1 MALKDYGGLAAKP
14 ASKGV
19 DLKALIADLS
29 EEELL
34 KLRHEVDKKLQIDP
48 RMLNMADELGLQ
60 YRSGMA
66 LLNSIQ
72 DDKDVPANQRAQ
84 VFNSVGAML
93 EKIVKQQK
101 VVYDAE
107 RLKRFEA
114 AFMKTLKSLPEEQQK
129 LFFNLYGDYLTK
141 PAAPEAEAA
150 DA

>member
-1 MALKDYGGLAAKP
+1 MALKDHGTLGAKP
-14 ASKGV
+14 AAKGF
-19 DLKALIADLS
+19 DAGTLIADLS
-29 EEELL
+29 EDDLL
-34 KLRHEVDKKLQIDP
+34 KLRHAVDKKLQIDP

-66 LLNSIQ
+66 LLASIQ

-107 RLKRFEA
+107 RLKRYEA
-114 AFMKTLKSLPEEQQK
+114 AWMKTMKSLPEEQQK

-141 PAAPEAEAA
+141 PETPAPEAA
-150 DA
+150 

>member
-1 MALKDYGGLAAKP
+1 MALKDHGGLGGKPAAKGFDP
-14 ASKGV
+14 QAH
-19 DLKALIADLS
+19 IAGLS
-29 EEELL
+29 EDDLL
-34 KLRHEVDKKLQIDP
+34 KLRHAVDKKLQIDP

-60 YRSGMA
+60 YRAGMA
-66 LLNSIQ
+66 LLASIQ

-107 RLKRFEA
+107 RLKRYEA
-114 AFMKTLKSLPEEQQK
+114 ALLKTLKSMPEEQQT

-141 PAAPEAEAA
+141 PEEPTPEAA
-150 DA
+150 

>member
-1 MALKDYGGLAAKP
+1 MAIKDYSLKPTAAAAKGFN
-14 ASKGV
+14 A
-19 DLKALIADLS
+19 KALVTDLS
-29 EEELL
+29 EEDLL

-66 LLNSIQ
+66 LLASIQ
-72 DDKDVPANQRAQ
+72 DDAEVPANQRAQ

-114 AFMKTLKSLPEEQQK
+114 AMLKTLQSLPEEQQK
-129 LFFNLYGDYLTK
+129 LFFNLYGDYLTT
-141 PAAPEAEAA
+141 PTEPAPEAA
-150 DA
+150 